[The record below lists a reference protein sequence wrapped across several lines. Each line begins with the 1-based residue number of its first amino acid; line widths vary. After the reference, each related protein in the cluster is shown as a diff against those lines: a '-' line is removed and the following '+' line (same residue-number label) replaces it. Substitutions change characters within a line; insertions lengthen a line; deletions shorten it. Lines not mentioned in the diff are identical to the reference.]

1 MTVEVAEGQ
10 VREQSF
16 GLQAEYDAIMTE
28 TSNASKSWVEG
39 PFKLISSAKSGDSVK
54 KTTDLDI
61 RLQLQDVNEVLTL
74 VGQLLLE
81 VVNLLHG
88 TWVLQLIEHVEEHGV
103 LI

>member
-1 MTVEVAEGQ
+1 MEVVDVLLG
-10 VREQSF
+10 
-16 GLQAEYDAIMTE
+16 
-28 TSNASKSWVEG
+28 
-39 PFKLISSAKSGDSVK
+39 
-54 KTTDLDI
+54 DLDI

-103 LI
+103 LIRLLHDLGHLVVEVIQQRSSWMVDDVQE

>member
-61 RLQLQDVNEVLTL
+61 RLQQLTL
-74 VGQLLLE
+74 RRKMSHSLVPARSQ
-81 VVNLLHG
+81 
-88 TWVLQLIEHVEEHGV
+88 QR
-103 LI
+103 

>member
-61 RLQLQDVNEVLTL
+61 RLQQLTL
-74 VGQLLLE
+74 RRKMSHSLVPARSPQR
-81 VVNLLHG
+81 
-88 TWVLQLIEHVEEHGV
+88 
-103 LI
+103 